1 MCNLHKIFVFL
12 PSTRGLIVTEYTHFQ
27 KISGEEAMTS
37 ISKVSRVILRR
48 PKDDKN
54 TYRYRRCILHV
65 TLQSMDFTLND
76 GSLKLILVVFSS
88 KGLFLYMCAQ
98 NVNYCL
104 H

>member
-1 MCNLHKIFVFL
+1 MKMCFYWSMCNLHKIFVFL

-54 TYRYRRCILHV
+54 NYRYRRCILHV
-65 TLQSMDFTLND
+65 FYMLLC
-76 GSLKLILVVFSS
+76 KAWIL
-88 KGLFLYMCAQ
+88 
-98 NVNYCL
+98 